1 MIEVKRYFLDLRLDK
16 NLKISFDL
24 LNGMKFELC
33 EKKNFKINKFFYR
46 QVGKDHYWRDRLIWT
61 DKQWLNYT
69 SNKNLDT
76 WILKKQEYLIGFCEL
91 EQHHQKNEVELI
103 NLGVLK
109 EYRQNGFGT
118 SLLKHLIKF
127 YSEKNFSR
135 IWVHT
140 CSLDHKHA
148 LPNYKSQG
156 FKIFKEEKV
165 NYVA

>member
-1 MIEVKRYFLDLRLDK
+1 MKIEMI
-16 NLKISFDL
+16 
-24 LNGMKFELC
+24 
-33 EKKNFKINKFFYR
+33 EKKNFEINKFFYR

-76 WILKKQEYLIGFCEL
+76 WILKKQEQLVGFYEL

-127 YSEKNFSR
+127 YSEKNFPESGFTR
-135 IWVHT
+135 VLWIINMHCQIT
-140 CSLDHKHA
+140 NHKV
-148 LPNYKSQG
+148 LEFLKR
-156 FKIFKEEKV
+156 KK
-165 NYVA
+165 

>member
-1 MIEVKRYFLDLRLDK
+1 
-16 NLKISFDL
+16 
-24 LNGMKFELC
+24 MK
-33 EKKNFKINKFFYR
+33 KKNFEINKFFYR

-76 WILKKQEYLIGFCEL
+76 WILKKQEQLVGFYEL

-118 SLLKHLIKF
+118 LLLKHLIKF
-127 YSEKNFSR
+127 YSER
-135 IWVHT
+135 IFPESGFTRVLWIINMHCQIT
-140 CSLDHKHA
+140 NHKV
-148 LPNYKSQG
+148 LEFLKR
-156 FKIFKEEKV
+156 EKV